1 MDKERH
7 ILDKMYLE
15 TATLAWNGN
24 LVEGL
29 PNIQVVN
36 IPLQFCAVF
45 RIRDPVLFLP
55 PGSDIWIRD
64 EHLGSYFREL
74 SNNCLG

>member
-29 PNIQVVN
+29 TNIQVIN
-36 IPLQFCAVF
+36 IPLPF
-45 RIRDPVLFLP
+45 RIPVM
-55 PGSDIWIRD
+55 
-64 EHLGSYFREL
+64 
-74 SNNCLG
+74 

>member
-29 PNIQVVN
+29 TNIQVIN
-36 IPLQFCAVF
+36 IPHQFFAVF
-45 RIRDPVLFLP
+45 RIQDLVLFLP
-55 PGSDIWIRD
+55 PGSDIWIRY
-64 EHLGSYFREL
+64 EHLGSFVGEL
-74 SNNCLG
+74 RNNFLG